1 MALVINSN
9 IASLNAQRRL
19 NRTTMALGTTFQRLS
34 SGLRINTAKD
44 DAAGLAV
51 TTRQTAQIRGLNQAV
66 RNTNDAVSM
75 VQVAGGALDETVNA
89 LQRMRELVVQASNET
104 LTSTDRGDI
113 WEEVVQLAS
122 EIDRIATNTNY
133 NGQVLMTGTFSGTT
147 SGIKIQVGESA
158 GQTLTINMGPV
169 NASNIG
175 LGGAT
180 SLVGAYSMGGAS
192 AGAGTDGF
200 STPDARIHMAS
211 MLARV
216 DNAIGSISD
225 IRSELGAIQNR
236 FESIMANLSNV
247 SENTAQARSR
257 ILDADIAEETSML
270 TKLSIMQ
277 QAGTAILAQANQQP
291 QLALQLLG

>member
-1 MALVINSN
+1 
-9 IASLNAQRRL
+9 
-19 NRTTMALGTTFQRLS
+19 
-34 SGLRINTAKD
+34 
-44 DAAGLAV
+44 
-51 TTRQTAQIRGLNQAV
+51 
-66 RNTNDAVSM
+66 
-75 VQVAGGALDETVNA
+75 
-89 LQRMRELVVQASNET
+89 
-104 LTSTDRGDI
+104 
-113 WEEVVQLAS
+113 
-122 EIDRIATNTNY
+122 
-133 NGQVLMTGTFSGTT
+133 
-147 SGIKIQVGESA
+147 
-158 GQTLTINMGPV
+158 
-169 NASNIG
+169 
-175 LGGAT
+175 
-180 SLVGAYSMGGAS
+180 
-192 AGAGTDGF
+192 
-200 STPDARIHMAS
+200 MAS